1 MFWDVTPYSLIEIHS
16 SFGRTFCPYHQNG
29 KGGTFSPN
37 LRYSYTEL
45 HGVTSHSAISPYS
58 PRSEPQTSQLLS
70 LVHLPLRQNML
81 SSSWFYHTDSYVG
94 RQHTVWNCCSHKQRL
109 PLPHNNTWHYQ
120 AATPHNYCHLK
131 KEAGTEASY
140 RGTAAW
146 GGEVTV
152 RATVGA
158 GVAWVRNWEGNVGHA
173 DRL

>member
-1 MFWDVTPYSLIEIHS
+1 MCGDFVEKQLCSFEYNWCRHLSFLVSLKYLFPFIFYLSGGKTYQPALVNQTDMFWDVTPYSLIEIHS

-81 SSSWFYHTDSYVG
+81 SSS
-94 RQHTVWNCCSHKQRL
+94 
-109 PLPHNNTWHYQ
+109 
-120 AATPHNYCHLK
+120 
-131 KEAGTEASY
+131 
-140 RGTAAW
+140 
-146 GGEVTV
+146 
-152 RATVGA
+152 
-158 GVAWVRNWEGNVGHA
+158 
-173 DRL
+173 